1 MEFKY
6 TNARSVIK
14 DLEEKE
20 ESKVTKMSGMNMFF
34 INKQY
39 EN

>member
-1 MEFKY
+1 MVYKHTVVMIVRE
-6 TNARSVIK
+6 

-20 ESKVTKMSGMNMFF
+20 ELVIMKKFGMIMFF

-39 EN
+39 AS

>member
-6 TNARSVIK
+6 TNARTVIK
-14 DLEEKE
+14 DFEEKE
-20 ESKVTKMSGMNMFF
+20 ELKITKIFGMNMFF